1 MTLLT
6 RLAEYVAGEFD
17 NREQAIADPAW
28 FVHLRMWQR
37 PVQLFNDDSI
47 TIFAEQ
53 SNVLQL
59 DQPYRQRLMRLQ
71 SIESALRVQYYAFQN
86 PGLVKGGGQ
95 FPERLANLS
104 ETQIELLPG
113 CVLDVQY
120 EEGRDRFVAIAPP
133 NAQCCFSYQNKIAQ
147 VSIGFEVERD
157 RFYSFD
163 KGINPETGKAIWGAM
178 MGPYTYQKRSTLPIN
193 F

>member
-1 MTLLT
+1 MTLLK

-17 NREQAIADPAW
+17 NREQAIGDPVW

-37 PVQLFNDDSI
+37 PVQVFEDDSI

-71 SIESALRVQYYAFQN
+71 SIEGALRVQYYAFQD
-86 PGLVKGGGQ
+86 PGSVKGGGQ
-95 FPERLANLS
+95 FPERLESLS
-104 ETQIELLPG
+104 ERQVELLPG
-113 CVLDVQY
+113 CVLKVEYDQ
-120 EEGRDRFVAIAPP
+120 GRDRFVAIAPP
-133 NAQCCFSYQNKIAQ
+133 DSRCCFSYQNKTVQ
-147 VSIGFEVERD
+147 VSIGFEVEHD

-163 KGINPETGKAIWGAM
+163 KGIDPETGQAIWGAM
-178 MGPYTYQKRSTLPIN
+178 MGPYVYRKRDVRSLI
-193 F
+193 